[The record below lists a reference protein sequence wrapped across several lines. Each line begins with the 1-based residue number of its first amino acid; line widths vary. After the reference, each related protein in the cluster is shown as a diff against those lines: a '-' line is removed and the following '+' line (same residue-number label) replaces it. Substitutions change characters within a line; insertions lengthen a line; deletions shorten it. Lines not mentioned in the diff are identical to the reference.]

1 MTRKEFELNVMGRMI
16 RKYPE
21 KKEYEQYR
29 YESVVDFNCKKS
41 KKSKLIVVY
50 NEDWSKIIC
59 NGCYGT
65 SIMK

>member
-1 MTRKEFELNVMGRMI
+1 MGRMI

-21 KKEYEQYR
+21 KKEYAQYR